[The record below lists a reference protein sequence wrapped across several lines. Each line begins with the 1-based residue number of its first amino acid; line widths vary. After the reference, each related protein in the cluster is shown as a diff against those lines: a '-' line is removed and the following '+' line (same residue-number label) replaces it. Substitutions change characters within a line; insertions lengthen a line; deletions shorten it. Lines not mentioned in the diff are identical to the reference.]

1 MAFPEITRF
10 HQPIDGVYHAP
21 TASGEHK
28 VELYQIRYC
37 LALAETLNFTR
48 AAERC
53 FVSQPALTRAIQKLE
68 DTLGGLL
75 FERSKMAVSLTDFG
89 RSMLPSLQQIYA
101 ATSQTRDLARRLQQE
116 RPEIVRV
123 GIMCTIDLS
132 VIFPAFIAFQ
142 TAHRRTDIQF
152 HEGSM
157 EALIDALDK
166 GDVDVALVASPY
178 AIARRFSG
186 PVLYREDFVVAH
198 ASAHRFCDEPT
209 ISIVDLAGEPYC
221 ERSLCEFSTYIQRGM
236 EERGID
242 VNVVQ
247 QTTRED
253 WVQTMIRAG
262 VGIAFMAE
270 STALSSGLS
279 FSHVAGTPFVR
290 EVRALLLSDRPRS
303 AAIDELLAFLREFD
317 WTGLPC
323 LGNPLPAEG

>member
-1 MAFPEITRF
+1 
-10 HQPIDGVYHAP
+10 VYHAEP
-21 TASGEHK
+21 TSKERK

-75 FERSKMAVSLTDFG
+75 FERSKVAVNLTDFG

-101 ATSQTRDLARRLQQE
+101 AASQTRDLARRLQQQ
-116 RPEIVRV
+116 RPEVVRV
-123 GIMCTIDLS
+123 GIMCTIDLNA
-132 VIFPAFIAFQ
+132 IFPAFVAFQ
-142 TAHRRTDIQF
+142 TAHPRTDILF
-152 HEGSM
+152 REGSM
-157 EALIDALDK
+157 EALIDALDR
-166 GDVDVALVASPY
+166 GDIDVALLASPY
-178 AIARRFSG
+178 AIARRFGG

-198 ASAHRFCDEPT
+198 ASTHRFGSHPA
-209 ISIVDLAGEPYC
+209 ISITDLAGEPYC
-221 ERSLCEFSTYIQRGM
+221 ERSLCEYSTYIQRGM
-236 EERGID
+236 EEWGID

-262 VGIAFMAE
+262 IGVAFVAE
-270 STALSSGLS
+270 STALSGGLS

-290 EVRALLLSDRPRS
+290 EVRALLLSDRTRS
-303 AAIDELLAFLREFD
+303 AAIDELQAFLREFD
-317 WTGLPC
+317 WSSLPS
-323 LGNPLPAEG
+323 LKKPLVSED